1 MDWLFGMFGFGKGK
15 KGAKDAENDRQY
27 LKHADKYP
35 IPPRRELILED
46 GNSET
51 AMNILAFLQAE
62 GEKSCGEIADALE
75 ISSKPW
81 LSKTYLAPLI
91 AQGYIALTIPARPK
105 SPLQR
110 YKLLQKGLTLL

>member
-1 MDWLFGMFGFGKGK
+1 
-15 KGAKDAENDRQY
+15 
-27 LKHADKYP
+27 
-35 IPPRRELILED
+35 
-46 GNSET
+46 
-51 AMNILAFLQAE
+51 MNILALLSE
-62 GEKSCGEIADALE
+62 GEKSCVEIADALE

-91 AQGYIALTIPARPK
+91 AQGYIALTIPERPK